1 MYRNGFVRSAYEK
14 SCVFSDHRQAGCR
27 IELHTIPC
35 YNMTEAT
42 AVYRYRT
49 GGLPM
54 ETRFECS
61 FETTKENVQE
71 FSRYFHFHTAYI
83 LIPALAMLVLLGL
96 TLYEIVCYGWYR
108 QQLLQLILALVIFPA
123 LLLYRYK
130 RDVKTILARSRELH
144 GDKPAVS
151 RTLFTRS
158 PCWMPTATLIPLH
171 TRTCSR

>member
-1 MYRNGFVRSAYEK
+1 
-14 SCVFSDHRQAGCR
+14 
-27 IELHTIPC
+27 
-35 YNMTEAT
+35 
-42 AVYRYRT
+42 
-49 GGLPM
+49 M

-130 RDVKTILARSRELH
+130 RDAKTILARSRELH

-151 RTLFTRS
+151 RTLF
-158 PCWMPTATLIPLH
+158 AEEEITLIDTDGNAHPFAYDNLQQVIV
-171 TRTCSR
+171 TKNLLLLRSKARQSILCEKEKFTKGTWTDCVAFLLEKGLKLRKG

>member
-1 MYRNGFVRSAYEK
+1 
-14 SCVFSDHRQAGCR
+14 
-27 IELHTIPC
+27 
-35 YNMTEAT
+35 
-42 AVYRYRT
+42 
-49 GGLPM
+49 M

-151 RTLFTRS
+151 RTLF
-158 PCWMPTATLIPLH
+158 AEEEITLIDTDGNAHPFAYDHLQQVIV
-171 TRTCSR
+171 TKNLLLLRSKARQSILCEKEKFTKGTWTDCVAFLVEKGLKQKKG

>member
-1 MYRNGFVRSAYEK
+1 
-14 SCVFSDHRQAGCR
+14 
-27 IELHTIPC
+27 
-35 YNMTEAT
+35 
-42 AVYRYRT
+42 
-49 GGLPM
+49 M

-61 FETTKENVQE
+61 FETTKETVQE

-130 RDVKTILARSRELH
+130 RDAKTILARSRELH

-151 RTLFTRS
+151 RTLF
-158 PCWMPTATLIPLH
+158 AEEEITLIDTDGNAHPFAYDNLQQVIV
-171 TRTCSR
+171 TKNLLLLRSKARQSILCEKEKFTKGTWTDCVAFLLEKGLKLRKG